1 MNIFEAKNL
10 IEEIQKGNIR
20 FPRIFKPNGCERI
33 KLHKDK
39 EPECLKLKIPE
50 HFETDD
56 AISAHTYSIEQQV
69 IKHNSEI
76 INSWFYEM
84 LDKYGVKKDELLERV
99 SMQVTGVTNHIFIDG
114 NYAFSFTHGIDWA
127 ENGQSYTIWVKP
139 EYFSE
144 MSGGVI

>member
-10 IEEIQKGNIR
+10 IEEIQKENIR
-20 FPRIFKPNGCERI
+20 FPRICKPNGYERI

-39 EPECLKLKIPE
+39 EPEVVKLKIPE
-50 HFETDD
+50 HFEIDD
-56 AISAHTYSIEQQV
+56 TISALIYSIEQQV
-69 IKHNSEI
+69 IKHSTEFLG
-76 INSWFYEM
+76 SWFYET
-84 LDKYGVKKDELLERV
+84 LDKYGVKKEELLKRV
-99 SMQVTGVTNHIFIDG
+99 SLQISGLTNHIFIDG